1 MSREIFFLRFLFWK
15 ALIGFLLYD
24 MLLVGRDFARIH
36 RLVLTWKVARRSPPA
51 DAVDRICKAVNYASV
66 WYPKRILCLQRSAI
80 TVCLLRSS
88 GVPAEMVVGAQRIP
102 FKAHAWTEVNGRA
115 INERRDVQSR
125 YAVWERC

>member
-1 MSREIFFLRFLFWK
+1 VSREIVSLRLLFWK
-15 ALIGFLLYD
+15 ALTGFLLYD

-36 RLVLTWKVARRSPPA
+36 RLVLTWKVARRTPLP
-51 DAVDRICKAVNYASV
+51 DAVDRICKAVNYASI

-80 TVCLLRSS
+80 TVCLLRSC